1 MTSTGTKSGTT
12 LLAEDAASDTTLILA
27 SGSTIRAQLLR
38 GAGLDFIIETA
49 PVDEAEIRIA
59 LQAEGASAGDTAV
72 ALAEAK
78 ALRVSRKRPGALVI
92 GCDQMLDCNNVW
104 FEKPG
109 DRDHARAHLQALRGR
124 AHTLSSGIVVARDG
138 QRIWHELSTACLTM
152 RPLSEEFIEAYLDAA
167 GDAVQSSVGAYQ
179 LEGLGAQL
187 FSRIEGDYF
196 TILGLPLLPLLD
208 FLRQHGLLKR

>member
-1 MTSTGTKSGTT
+1 MTETDSGP
-12 LLAEDAASDTTLILA
+12 LRMAGPAAAELPLILA
-27 SGSTIRAQLLR
+27 SGSAIRAQLLR
-38 GAGLDFIIETA
+38 GAGLDFVVETA
-49 PVDEAEIRIA
+49 PVDEAEIRLA

-78 ALRVSRKRPGALVI
+78 ALRVSRKHAGALVI

-124 AHTLSSGIVVARDG
+124 DHTLSSGVVVARDG
-138 QRIWHELSTACLTM
+138 QRIWHQLSTARLTM
-152 RPLSEEFIEAYLDAA
+152 RPLTEAFISAYLEAA
-167 GDAVQSSVGAYQ
+167 GDSILNSVGAYQ